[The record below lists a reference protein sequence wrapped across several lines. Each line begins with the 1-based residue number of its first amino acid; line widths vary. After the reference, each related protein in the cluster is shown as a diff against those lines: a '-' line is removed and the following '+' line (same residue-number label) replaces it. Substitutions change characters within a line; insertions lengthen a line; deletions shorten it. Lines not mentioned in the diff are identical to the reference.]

1 MIQVNRIYLI
11 FKPVHFLVDSSGI
24 YMVLLGVINSG
35 YSEKKKRP
43 ELTTIVDSGRYK
55 AGYEL
60 KDCNLQRIFP

>member
-1 MIQVNRIYLI
+1 
-11 FKPVHFLVDSSGI
+11 
-24 YMVLLGVINSG
+24 MVLLGVINSG